1 MSEKPGLVS
10 RVFAR
15 VRALLP
21 EQWREAAGKRFRDT
35 VGGISEYSTKSL
47 RIRERL
53 DEVPDIGWNSLKVK
67 SSEALLKAAEEE
79 NKRIATE
86 LARQT
91 LTDKARQEKATA
103 DRMET
108 EARISKIKEIEER
121 VTLVEKLR
129 ESNCVPV
136 WDSKGNMRVLKAPP
150 DYNWDELTSAI
161 VHTADLS
168 LPAESD
174 SELTGADRD
183 KSQSSTASGTASQQ
197 DRE

>member
-10 RVFAR
+10 LIFAK

-21 EQWREAAGKRFRDT
+21 EQWREGAGKRFRNT
-35 VGGISEYSTKSL
+35 IGELSEYSTRNL

-53 DEVPDIGWNSLKVK
+53 DQAPDIGWNSLKIK
-67 SSEALLKAAEEE
+67 SSEALLRAAEEE
-79 NKRIATE
+79 NERVATE

-108 EARISKIKEIEER
+108 EVRILNIKEIEER

-129 ESNCVPV
+129 ASNCVPV

-150 DYNWDELTSAI
+150 DYDWDGLTSAI
-161 VHTADLS
+161 MHTADLS
-168 LPAESD
+168 LPAVSD
-174 SELTGADRD
+174 SELTGTDQGVS
-183 KSQSSTASGTASQQ
+183 KSSAGAGTTSE